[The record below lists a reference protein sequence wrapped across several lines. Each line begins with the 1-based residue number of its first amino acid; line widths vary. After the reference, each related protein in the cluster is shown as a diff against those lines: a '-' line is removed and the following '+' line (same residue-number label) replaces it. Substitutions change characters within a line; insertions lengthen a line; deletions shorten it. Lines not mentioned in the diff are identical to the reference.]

1 MKMIKNRRR
10 LAASSS
16 SWTALMRSQGLPPSP
31 GALSI
36 APPLSLEFH
45 FSHPQLEP
53 KVQQRR
59 HPYSP
64 PADSGKMEHNLKH
77 DNNFHQ
83 YDHCSGNLGWPI
95 SSRSSCHCDK
105 QTAHSD
111 LPSGGQLFSWQCPNS
126 FWQSFLPNIRFCILP
141 CKCGGYR
148 HWTMEW
154 APKGPR
160 LQI

>member
-1 MKMIKNRRR
+1 MNIGKHFSSRMKMIKNRRR

-31 GALSI
+31 GALSTSI
-36 APPLSLEFH
+36 PKLLSLEFH

-83 YDHCSGNLGWPI
+83 YAQAILAGRLAPGAHVI
-95 SSRSSCHCDK
+95 VTSRPHTLTYLQVANCFLDNV
-105 QTAHSD
+105 QTAFD
-111 LPSGGQLFSWQCPNS
+111 RAFYP
-126 FWQSFLPNIRFCILP
+126 I
-141 CKCGGYR
+141 
-148 HWTMEW
+148 
-154 APKGPR
+154 
-160 LQI
+160 